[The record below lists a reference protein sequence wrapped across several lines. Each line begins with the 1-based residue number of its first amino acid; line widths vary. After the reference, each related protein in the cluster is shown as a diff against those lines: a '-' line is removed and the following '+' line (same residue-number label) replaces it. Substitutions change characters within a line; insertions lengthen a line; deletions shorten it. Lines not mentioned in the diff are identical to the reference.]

1 MKKSAL
7 LGMCLAAILSAGTL
21 PASAQS
27 HSPSTQW
34 HWNKGKIM
42 IDSPER
48 PAGQKDVI
56 GLTLPKMKTVR
67 VGFVGLGMRGPDAVA
82 DFALLPGVE
91 IVALCD
97 FEEPRAAK
105 LNETLP
111 STDWRPQP
119 SIRAPRATRPSAAA
133 TTLTSSISPQ
143 TGSITPSWHD
153 VRWSTARTWPTRCH
167 RP

>member
-105 LNETLP
+105 LNALFGYIMNILMALMMLSTAFVMISMSAASASRIVEVLDETTDLP
-111 STDWRPQP
+111 
-119 SIRAPRATRPSAAA
+119 APRLRSA
-133 TTLTSSISPQ
+133 P
-143 TGSITPSWHD
+143 
-153 VRWSTARTWPTRCH
+153 
-167 RP
+167 

>member
-67 VGFVGLGMRGPDAVA
+67 VGFVGLGMRGPRRRGR
-82 DFALLPGVE
+82 L
-91 IVALCD
+91 
-97 FEEPRAAK
+97 
-105 LNETLP
+105 
-111 STDWRPQP
+111 RP
-119 SIRAPRATRPSAAA
+119 APRRGDRGALR
-133 TTLTSSISPQ
+133 L
-143 TGSITPSWHD
+143 
-153 VRWSTARTWPTRCH
+153 
-167 RP
+167 

>member
-97 FEEPRAAK
+97 FEERAQPSSTRPCA
-105 LNETLP
+105 

-119 SIRAPRATRPSAAA
+119 SIRAPRATRRSAAA
-133 TTLTSSISPQ
+133 TTSTSSISPQ
-143 TGSITPSWHD
+143 TGSTMPSWHD

>member
-82 DFALLPGVE
+82 PRRGDRGALRL
-91 IVALCD
+91 
-97 FEEPRAAK
+97 
-105 LNETLP
+105 
-111 STDWRPQP
+111 
-119 SIRAPRATRPSAAA
+119 
-133 TTLTSSISPQ
+133 
-143 TGSITPSWHD
+143 
-153 VRWSTARTWPTRCH
+153 
-167 RP
+167 